1 MLGYRDTEIKQKT
14 LSIRQGTNP
23 FLSSLKDI
31 YILLFL

>member
-1 MLGYRDTEIKQKT
+1 MLGYRDTEINKR